1 MLNKP
6 KCFIN
11 PPYICPNETIV
22 ISGLEKINVFEVFST
37 KKVYIGDVCF
47 MFCRIIFIKVDFAK
61 KTLLPSKEANCV
73 EIRFSIEE

>member
-1 MLNKP
+1 
-6 KCFIN
+6 
-11 PPYICPNETIV
+11 
-22 ISGLEKINVFEVFST
+22 
-37 KKVYIGDVCF
+37 